1 MSDNK
6 RAGDG
11 FPAWADEI
19 RRIFRGG
26 TVSQF
31 VLHGSVED
39 LVPVGGGPGAG
50 ARYLPLRRFLDDV
63 LFAPFDAVVHFDRAR
78 GLSIGKGAEPMRE
91 FLKAFD
97 QWNHTR
103 YADDPRSWPREPVAV
118 LTLLD
123 RLIQFALRRTRVEG
137 DKVVPAPLKVAVVLE
152 FAQFLAPRGDVLQL
166 SSHTGD
172 VLIRL
177 LDWARDP
184 ALLGQDVAV
193 VLVSDNLRDLS
204 RELVENPHTAA
215 VELPLPDAAR
225 IQAYLEHLAAT
236 DYPELPGLVDLPVPV
251 LAERLRGLSLVN
263 VRNLVARAVRNGERV
278 TDERLRKRKRAL
290 IEQETADLLEFIES
304 TRTLDDVA
312 GHGEA
317 KSWLREDARL
327 LREGRTASLPMGYL
341 LCGRIGTGKTY
352 LTTCWAGEIGIP
364 CVVLKNFREKW
375 VGSTEGNLEKI
386 FRVLHALGQVLVFVD
401 EADQATGRRGGDGN
415 DSGLSGRVYGMLA
428 KEMSDTRNRGRILW
442 VFATSR
448 PDLLEVDLKRPG
460 RLDVHIPL
468 YPPQTPEERRELLV
482 VMARKMGIDLKPEEL
497 PPLPDDLRLGGN
509 ELESVLVRARRA
521 FELQRP
527 AGGAE
532 LQAPAG
538 GGLEPPAGSA
548 EPGAEPVEP
557 RSLATILAETLL
569 DFRPSAHV
577 DHLTYMDLIATKECT
592 DARFLPPAYRALT
605 AEQVDAR
612 LESLRARLRL

>member
-1 MSDNK
+1 M
-6 RAGDG
+6 GDSTTL
-11 FPAWADEI
+11 PPWAEEV

-31 VLHGSVED
+31 VLHGGVED
-39 LVPVGGGPGAG
+39 LVPAPPAAGGAPPADTRP
-50 ARYLPLRRFLDDV
+50 RYVPLRKFLDEV
-63 LFAPFDAVVHFDRAR
+63 LFAPFDVVVHYDRAR
-78 GLSIGKGAEPMRE
+78 GISLGKGAEPMRE
-91 FLKAFD
+91 FLKIFD
-97 QWNHTR
+97 QWNGTR
-103 YADDPRSWPREPVAV
+103 YADEPRNWPRDPVAV
-118 LTLLD
+118 LTLFD
-123 RLIQFALRRTRVEG
+123 RLVQFGLRRTRVEG
-137 DKVVPAPLKVAVVLE
+137 EKVVPAPLKVAVILE

-166 SSHTGD
+166 AAHTGD

-184 ALLGQDVAV
+184 SLLGQDVAV

-215 VELPLPDAAR
+215 VELPLPDARA
-225 IQAYLEHLAAT
+225 IQAYLEHLSAG
-236 DYPELPGLVDLPVPV
+236 DYPELAGAADLPLPV

-263 VRNLVARAVRNGERV
+263 VRNLVARAVRNGERI
-278 TDERLRKRKRAL
+278 TDERLRQRKRAI
-290 IEQETADLLEFIES
+290 IEQECADLLEFVES
-304 TRTLDDVA
+304 TRTLDDVS
-312 GHGEA
+312 GHTEA
-317 KSWLREDARL
+317 KGWLREDARL
-327 LREGRTASLPMGYL
+327 LREGRTGSLPMGYL
-341 LCGRIGTGKTY
+341 MCGRIGTGKTY
-352 LTTCWAGEIGIP
+352 ITTCWAGEIGIP

-442 VFATSR
+442 IFATSR

-468 YPPQTPEERRELLV
+468 YPPQTDEERRALLL
-482 VMARKMGIDLKPEEL
+482 VMARKMGLTLAAEEL

-509 ELESVLVRARRA
+509 ELESVLVRARRVY
-521 FELQRP
+521 
-527 AGGAE
+527 E
-532 LQAPAG
+532 LQAGRPTGEEPAA
-538 GGLEPPAGSA
+538 PP
-548 EPGAEPVEP
+548 
-557 RSLATILAETLL
+557 RTLAQVLAEALA

-577 DHLTYMDLIATKECT
+577 DHLAYMDLIATKECT

-605 AEQVDAR
+605 AEEIDGR
-612 LESLRARLRL
+612 LEVLRARLRL